1 MKTYPSLRR
10 LQQFR
15 HLSDTLNFRKSAE
28 ALRIAQPALSRSIK
42 LLEEELGFQLFVRT
56 TRSMELTPAASH
68 LLGQL
73 DAVFDGLHQA
83 VRESRRLAGSS
94 SKRKLLIGYSAQAAN
109 SAMPELLFS
118 FGVGCPDV
126 ELNLLQAP
134 SERLFS
140 EIVAGDLDAAFLL
153 LPASPAPAPSLGRVL
168 VDSQPIVALCRVG
181 HPLARKRKLNFK
193 DLQDVGLIIGS
204 PGRWGTFRELLFALF
219 ERHAFKPRVVYEPD
233 DTPILLESVAR
244 SAHVALYGGG
254 IVGKL
259 PASIVAIPLAHEDA
273 CLQTHLLWRTP
284 TEGALAELVEFVR
297 TGLPTRITGP
307 AAP

>member
-15 HLSDTLNFRKSAE
+15 HLSTTLNFRKSAE
-28 ALRIAQPALSRSIK
+28 ALRIAQPALSRSIQV
-42 LLEEELGFQLFVRT
+42 LEEELGFQLFVRT
-56 TRSMELTPAASH
+56 TRSMELTPAGAH

-83 VRESRRLAGSS
+83 VRESRRLAGSA

-118 FGVGCPDV
+118 FGVGFPDV

-134 SERLFS
+134 SERLFD
-140 EIVAGDLDAAFLL
+140 EVVAGDLDAAFLL
-153 LPASPAPAPSLGRVL
+153 LPASLAPSPSLDSVR
-168 VDSQPIVALCRVG
+168 VDSHPIVALCRVG
-181 HPLARKRKLNFK
+181 HPLARKRKLHFK

-204 PGRWGTFRELLFALF
+204 PGRWGTFRALLFALF
-219 ERHAFKPRVVYEPD
+219 ERHGFKPKVVYEPD

-244 SAHVALYGGG
+244 STHVALYGGG

-259 PASIVAIPLAHEDA
+259 PASIVAIALAHDDA

-284 TEGALAELVEFVR
+284 TEGALAELVDFVR
-297 TGLPTRITGP
+297 NGLPGRVTGSAGP
-307 AAP
+307 

>member
-15 HLSDTLNFRKSAE
+15 HLSGTLNFRRSAE

-42 LLEEELGFQLFVRT
+42 LLEEELGFPLFVRT

-83 VRESRRLAGSS
+83 VRESRRMAGSS

-118 FGVGCPDV
+118 FGVGFPDV

-140 EIVAGDLDAAFLL
+140 ETLAGDLDAAFLL
-153 LPASPAPAPSLGRVL
+153 LPASPTPLPPLERVL
-168 VDSQPIVALCRVG
+168 VDSQPIVALLRAG
-181 HPLARKRKLNFK
+181 HPLARRRKIHLQ
-193 DLQDVGLIIGS
+193 DLQDVGLVIGS
-204 PGRWGTFRELLFALF
+204 PGRWGTFRELLFDLF
-219 ERHAFKPRVVYEPD
+219 ERHAFTPEIVYEPD

-273 CLQTHLLWRTP
+273 CLETHLLWRSP
-284 TEGALAELVEFVR
+284 AEGALAELVEFVR
-297 TGLPTRITGP
+297 VGHHASR
-307 AAP
+307 AA

>member
-15 HLSDTLNFRKSAE
+15 HLSGTLNFRKSAQ
-28 ALRIAQPALSRSIK
+28 ALCIAQPALSRSIK

-56 TRSMELTPAASH
+56 TRSMELTPAAAH

-94 SKRKLLIGYSAQAAN
+94 SKRKLLLGYSAQAAN

-118 FGVGCPDV
+118 FGVGFPDV
-126 ELNLLQAP
+126 EINLLQAP
-134 SERLFS
+134 SERLLD
-140 EIVAGDLDAAFLL
+140 EVQAGDLDAAFLL
-153 LPASPAPAPSLGRVL
+153 LPPGQAPQPSLGHLL
-168 VDSQPIVALCRVG
+168 VDTQPLVVLCHAG
-181 HPLARKRKLNFK
+181 HPLAAQARLRLE
-193 DLQDVGLIIGS
+193 DLQEVGLVIGS
-204 PGRWGTFRELLFALF
+204 PGRWGIFRELLFALF
-219 ERHAFKPRVVYEPD
+219 ARHGFTPRVVYEPD

-244 SAHVALYGGG
+244 SSHVAFYGGG

-259 PASIVAIPLAHEDA
+259 PSHIVAIPLAHEDA
-273 CLQTHLLWRTP
+273 CLQTHLAWRMP
-284 TEGALAELVEFVR
+284 EEGALSELVAFIR
-297 TGLPTRITGP
+297 ARQAIAP
-307 AAP
+307 AR